1 MSKKTY
7 FLLRVISVCVVFF
20 LQVAVVVAQDDVS
33 GEGNADARNL
43 FLKNSEERLFRKSIS
58 CMLVVENY
66 EFNVSGIS
74 GNNEL
79 EERKSFSAEFL
90 LVNRT
95 GSAIDLELISHCGE
109 EKPVQFILRNE
120 ESDILWQYIFVDPLV
135 GCPDFLEVMTL
146 PNKRS
151 LRYSAEIPL
160 VIDGDLLE
168 PGEYSLEAL
177 IDGRPLFKAIAPI
190 HIE

>member
-7 FLLRVISVCVVFF
+7 FLLRVSLICVAVF
-20 LQVAVVVAQDDVS
+20 LQVAVVVAQDGVS
-33 GEGNADARNL
+33 GDGHADARNL
-43 FLKNSEERLFRKSIS
+43 FSKNSEERLFRKSIS
-58 CMLVVENY
+58 CMLVVENH

-79 EERKSFSAEFL
+79 EERVSFRAEFL
-90 LVNRT
+90 LINRT

-109 EKPVQFILRNE
+109 EKPVQFVLRNE
-120 ESDILWQYIFVDPLV
+120 ESDILWQYIFIDPLL

-160 VIDGDLLE
+160 VIDGELLE
-168 PGEYSLEAL
+168 PGEYSLESL
-177 IDGRPLFKAIAPI
+177 IDGSPLFRAIAPI
-190 HIE
+190 RIE

>member
-1 MSKKTY
+1 MVSS
-7 FLLRVISVCVVFF
+7 ICVVVFI
-20 LQVAVVVAQDDVS
+20 QVAVVVAQDGVS
-33 GEGNADARNL
+33 GDGNADARSL
-43 FLKNSEERLFRKSIS
+43 FSKNGEERLFRKSIS
-58 CMLVVENY
+58 CMLVVENH

-74 GNNEL
+74 ENNEL
-79 EERKSFSAEFL
+79 EERVSFRAEFL
-90 LVNRT
+90 LINRT

-109 EKPVQFILRNE
+109 EKPVQFVLRNE
-120 ESDILWQYIFVDPLV
+120 ESDILWQYIFIDPLL

-160 VIDGDLLE
+160 VIDGELLE

-177 IDGRPLFKAIAPI
+177 IDGSPFFRAIAPI
-190 HIE
+190 LIK